1 MSSEKD
7 VFTKEDLLTVDQE
20 LFNEK
25 NQENTKF

>member
-7 VFTKEDLLTVDQE
+7 VFTKKDLLTVDQE